1 MAVLWID
8 TDLTPGV
15 MQNPTVDSNDA
26 NVGCR
31 ICRTVSPMRT
41 AMAVPVRMYVAAL
54 ECGNPEC
61 KVTLAEYSL

>member
-1 MAVLWID
+1 
-8 TDLTPGV
+8 